1 MEQYKFGKHL
11 DCGAK
16 VREWAGDTSHLLLN
30 HDLLMKKRME
40 AEKLR
45 QQLTTRGLGIKG
57 TPLCDEQLSL
67 SSQSSS
73 RDLTRPPTYSD
84 HYTIGSPAAMYTEI
98 VTHRDEELR
107 F

>member
-16 VREWAGDTSHLLLN
+16 VREWAGDISHLLLN
-30 HDLLMKKRME
+30 YDLLMKKRME

-84 HYTIGSPAAMYTEI
+84 NYTIGSPAAMYTEI